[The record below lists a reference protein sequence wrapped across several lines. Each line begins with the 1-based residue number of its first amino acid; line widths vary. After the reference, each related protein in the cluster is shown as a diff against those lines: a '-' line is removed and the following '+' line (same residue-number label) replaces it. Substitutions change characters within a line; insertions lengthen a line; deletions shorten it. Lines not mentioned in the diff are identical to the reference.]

1 MRRWFQVVPP
11 GSYYNIDA
19 RGLSVKKMN
28 KKTISMLLI
37 TLLIAST
44 AGGMGFALAEEGD
57 PVPVTQEDADTWF
70 GLVADSKGEVV
81 SLFESITSGGEEVPS
96 EATEAFDEAEALMV
110 EAQTA
115 YDAEDYETA
124 VEKATDALNKY
135 GDALERAT
143 PEEPDDDDDD
153 DETDDVLKTFAG
165 YEKARERLEKLRE
178 IADDLEG
185 QGIDVSEV
193 VAMLD
198 EAALILDEMDT
209 QLNLGDLDAAA
220 NMLGEANSLIGN
232 SMGKLTSLGNSKKK
246 EKIEQFI
253 ERTRERI
260 IRLETKLNRI
270 LAKYGVS
277 EEDSNAIDEEFNVL
291 RAILD
296 GVDIDKDDLKDVIDQ
311 LKDVV
316 KDSKKVGKDKEDLDE
331 EVIETVNDIA
341 DNEDKLNRY
350 RERIGE
356 LAEQGVETGELSAL
370 LAQVEGLLAEA
381 QAEVEA
387 GNKEAAE
394 EILEEAEDL
403 LDELDDMIDDLEED
417 NEEDEINDEDKGNKF
432 KGSFEEE
439 LAELEEEIAELAE
452 MIEALK
458 SDGQDTTDL
467 EARLDE
473 ARLALEEAETMDD
486 LDEVEEILEELDEL
500 VEDFSEEP
508 EPEEPEEP
516 ESTG

>member
-1 MRRWFQVVPP
+1 M
-11 GSYYNIDA
+11 Y
-19 RGLSVKKMN
+19 KKI
-28 KKTISMLLI
+28 ISMLLI

-44 AGGMGFALAEEGD
+44 AGGMGIALAEEGD

-96 EATEAFDEAEALMV
+96 EATEAFDEAEALMG

-153 DETDDVLKTFAG
+153 DDETDDVLKTFAG

-178 IADDLEG
+178 IAGDLEG

-232 SMGKLTSLGNSKKK
+232 SMGKLTSLSNSKKK

-277 EEDSNAIDEEFNVL
+277 GEDSNAIVEEFNAL

-296 GVDIDKDDLKDVIDQ
+296 GVDIDEDDLKDVIDQ

-331 EVIETVNDIA
+331 EVIEKVNDIA

-387 GNKEAAE
+387 EAGNKEAAE

-403 LDELDDMIDDLEED
+403 LDDLDDMIDDM
-417 NEEDEINDEDKGNKF
+417 EEDEEDKGNKY
-432 KGSFEEE
+432 KGNFEEE
-439 LAELEEEIAELAE
+439 QAKLEEEIAELAE
-452 MIEALK
+452 EIDALK

-473 ARLALEEAETMDD
+473 ARLALEEARTMDD

-500 VEDFSEEP
+500 VEDDYSEEP